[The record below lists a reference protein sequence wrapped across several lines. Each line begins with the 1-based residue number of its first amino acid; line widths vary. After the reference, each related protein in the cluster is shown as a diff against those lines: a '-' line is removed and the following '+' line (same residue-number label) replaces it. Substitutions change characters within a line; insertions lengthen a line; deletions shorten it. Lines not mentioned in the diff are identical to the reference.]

1 MKKPR
6 DLRMYI
12 RDILESCD
20 QLVKYIGAKDIDA
33 FRKDIQA
40 QDAAIRRFQIIG
52 EAVKRIP
59 NEFRQQFPNVM
70 WGDAAG
76 FCDVLVHDYPEVIV
90 DEVYFTAKNQLPEFR
105 EQIRQIL
112 ESLK

>member
-12 RDILESCD
+12 RDILDSCD
-20 QLVKYIGAKDIDA
+20 QIAAYVGAGDIDA
-33 FRKDIQA
+33 FRKDVQA

-52 EAVKRIP
+52 EAVKHIP
-59 NEFRQQFPNVM
+59 DELRRQYPNVM

-76 FCDVLVHDYPEVIV
+76 FRDVLVHDYPEIVV
-90 DEVYFTAKNQLPEFR
+90 DEVYFTGKNQLPEFR
-105 EQIRQIL
+105 EQIRHIL